1 MKTKAILKAAEKFI
15 IDNSPGILTGLGVT
29 GAVTTAVL
37 TGKASWN
44 SAVLISDTEAE
55 RGVKESNFVALTS
68 KEKFEIVWKEF
79 IPPAAVGVVTVAA
92 IIAANSVGTRR
103 TAAITA
109 AFKLSEQVNQDY
121 KKKVL
126 ETLGLQKEEK
136 LRSEIAAEKIAQ
148 NPPPGNMLII
158 SGSNVLFFDELTGRY
173 FENTMEKVQQAV
185 NEINYQVNQ
194 YNHAS
199 LSDFYWKIGL
209 QATSFSD
216 NVGWCL
222 DELLDVQYSPVMY
235 EGKPAIMI
243 GYNNEPIK
251 GYDRL
256 Q

>member
-1 MKTKAILKAAEKFI
+1 MILKAAEKFV
-15 IDNSPGILTGLGVT
+15 IDNSPGILTGLGVA
-29 GAVTTAVL
+29 GAVSTAVL
-37 TGKASWN
+37 TGRATWN
-44 SAVLISDTEAE
+44 SALLVNKVNGEKNVDDLYMPT
-55 RGVKESNFVALTS
+55 
-68 KEKFEIVWKEF
+68 KEKVELVWKEF
-79 IPPAAVGVVTVAA
+79 IPPAIVGIVTVAA
-92 IIAANSVGTRR
+92 IIGANQIGTRR
-103 TAAITA
+103 AAAITA
-109 AFKLSEQVNQDY
+109 AFKLSEQVNADY

-136 LRSEIAAEKIAQ
+136 LRSELAAQKMAE

-243 GYNNEPIK
+243 GYNSEPIK
-251 GYDRL
+251 GFDRL

>member
-1 MKTKAILKAAEKFI
+1 MKTKMILKAAEKFV
-15 IDNSPGILTGLGVT
+15 IDNSPGILTGLGVA

-37 TGKASWN
+37 TGRATWN
-44 SAVLISDTEAE
+44 SA
-55 RGVKESNFVALTS
+55 LTIDEFADENTPNS
-68 KEKFEIVWKEF
+68 EKLKMVWKEF

-92 IIAANSVGTRR
+92 IIGANSVGSRR
-103 TAAITA
+103 AAAITA

-126 ETLGLQKEEK
+126 ETLGMQKEEK
-136 LRSEIAAEKIAQ
+136 LRSEIAAEKMAQ

-158 SGSNVLFFDELTGRY
+158 SGTNVLFFDELTGRY

-243 GYNNEPIK
+243 GYNSEPIK
-251 GYDRL
+251 GFDRL